1 MKKQFKNTFKF
12 SNKDTN
18 KLFLLSRKGMYSYE
32 YMDDW
37 EKFNETTLSGKE
49 EFYTNLSMEDITDAD
64 YIHTKCLLADVFK
77 NLRKMCFKVYHL
89 DLVKF
94 LSVPG
99 LVWQVALK
107 NTKVK

>member
-1 MKKQFKNTFKF
+1 
-12 SNKDTN
+12 
-18 KLFLLSRKGMYSYE
+18 
-32 YMDDW
+32 
-37 EKFNETTLSGKE
+37 
-49 EFYTNLSMEDITDAD
+49 MEDITDAE
-64 YIHTKCLLADVFK
+64 YIHTECLLADVYK
-77 NLRKMCFKVYHL
+77 NFRKMCFKVYHL